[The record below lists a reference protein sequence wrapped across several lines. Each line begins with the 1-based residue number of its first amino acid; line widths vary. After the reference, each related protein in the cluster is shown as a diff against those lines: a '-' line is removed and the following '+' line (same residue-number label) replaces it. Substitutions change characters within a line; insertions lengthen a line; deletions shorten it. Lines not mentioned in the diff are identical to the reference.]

1 MSEKHLPEPSDV
13 LVWLTM
19 ISAAADFISGYN
31 SLLENTQDPDYM
43 KNVKTGLANYFNRH
57 FGVEDFSGTVKS
69 VEDLFMLVL
78 EQDKTL
84 GLYRRSS
91 LTNKAAF
98 HLTYEMAFQE
108 YLEQLEFKELPD
120 FPTTFSS
127 NYFYGYW
134 NQIMEINRSIVELFV
149 EDLRQGKPKMGNILS
164 AISQF
169 KLNIATG

>member
-1 MSEKHLPEPSDV
+1 MSKKYLPEPSDV
-13 LVWLTM
+13 LIWLTM
-19 ISAAADFISGYN
+19 ISTAADLISGYG
-31 SLLENTQDPDYM
+31 SLLENTQDPVYVE
-43 KNVKTGLANYFNRH
+43 KVKTGLTNYFNRH
-57 FGVEDFSGTVKS
+57 FGIEDFSGTVKS

-84 GLYRRSS
+84 GLYRLSS

-98 HLTYEMAFQE
+98 HLTYEKAFQE

-134 NQIMEINRSIVELFV
+134 TQIMEINRSVVKLFV

-169 KLNIATG
+169 KLNKATG